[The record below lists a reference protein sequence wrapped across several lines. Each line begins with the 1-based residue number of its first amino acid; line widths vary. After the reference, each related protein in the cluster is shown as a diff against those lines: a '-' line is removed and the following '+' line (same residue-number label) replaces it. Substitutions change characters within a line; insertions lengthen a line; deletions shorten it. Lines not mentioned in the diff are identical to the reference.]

1 MTVLVALVATLVLV
15 LLAFLGA
22 QVEGL
27 RIVFGVIVPYAA
39 IVLFLGGFVA
49 RVTKWAR
56 APVPF
61 RIPTT
66 CGQQKSLAWI
76 PTSYFDNP
84 HNNLGVIGR
93 MALEVLFFR
102 SLFRNTQVEIK
113 PGGNVVHAPNKWL
126 WAAGLAFHYS
136 LLVIVI
142 RHLRFFTEPVPG
154 FVNKVQAVDGF
165 FEIGVPVIFLTSF
178 LLLGSLA
185 FLLLRR
191 LVTPT
196 LRYIS
201 LPNDYFPLFLLL
213 SIGITGVLLRHFVK
227 TDIEGIKAMAMG
239 ILSFQPVTPAG
250 ISPLFTIHFFLVCV
264 LFAVF
269 PFSKLM
275 HMAGV
280 FMSPTRNMAN
290 TNRMKRHVNPWN
302 RPLKFR
308 TYEEYEDEFRDKMK
322 AANIPVEKE

>member
-1 MTVLVALVATLVLV
+1 
-15 LLAFLGA
+15 
-22 QVEGL
+22 
-27 RIVFGVIVPYAA
+27 VPA
-39 IVLFLGGFVA
+39 
-49 RVTKWAR
+49 
-56 APVPF
+56 
-61 RIPTT
+61 
-66 CGQQKSLAWI
+66 
-76 PTSYFDNP
+76 
-84 HNNLGVIGR
+84 
-93 MALEVLFFR
+93 
-102 SLFRNTQVEIK
+102 
-113 PGGNVVHAPNKWL
+113 
-126 WAAGLAFHYS
+126 
-136 LLVIVI
+136 
-142 RHLRFFTEPVPG
+142 
-154 FVNKVQAVDGF
+154 
-165 FEIGVPVIFLTSF
+165 IFLTSF
-178 LLLGSLA
+178 LLLGSLG

-213 SIGITGVLLRHFVK
+213 GIGLTGVLLRHFVK

-239 ILSFQPVTPAG
+239 ILSFQPVTLDG
-250 ISPLFTIHFFLVCV
+250 ISPVFTIHFFLVCV

-290 TNRMKRHVNPWN
+290 SNRMKRHVNPWD

-322 AANIPVEKE
+322 AAEIPVEKE